1 MQTRVPIFKV
11 ATIGEGGVG
20 KTSIV
25 VRYTED
31 KFEENMRMTIGV
43 NFATK
48 QLEVHGKPLK
58 LTIWDLGGQP
68 RFYDVVGDYFNGT
81 KHAIAVYDSN
91 RRYTLDRLDDWIVR
105 VREAS
110 PEVEILIVGN
120 KIDTREDGTG
130 VSIEEG
136 RSFASKYGAD
146 CIEVSAKTGENI
158 DDLFRTVALNLY
170 TEYVEEKPTR

>member
-1 MQTRVPIFKV
+1 MQNRIPIFKV

-31 KFEENMRMTIGV
+31 KFDEDMRMTIGV

-48 QLEVHGKPLK
+48 QLEVHGNPLK

-81 KHAIAVYDSN
+81 KHAIAVYDAN
-91 RRYTLDRLDDWIVR
+91 RRYTLDRLDDWITR
-105 VREAS
+105 LKEAS
-110 PEVEILIVGN
+110 PEAEILIVGN
-120 KIDTREDGTG
+120 KIDTREDGMG
-130 VSIEEG
+130 VSIQEG
-136 RSFASKYGAD
+136 RSFATKYGAD
-146 CIEVSAKTGENI
+146 CIEVSAKTGENV
-158 DDLFRTVALNLY
+158 DELFDTVARNLHA
-170 TEYVEEKPTR
+170 EHIEE

>member
-1 MQTRVPIFKV
+1 MQNRIPIFKV

-31 KFEENMRMTIGV
+31 KFDEDMRMTIGV

-48 QLEVHGKPLK
+48 KLLVRGEPLK

-81 KHAIAVYDSN
+81 KFAIAVYDAN
-91 RRYTLDRLDDWIVR
+91 RRYTLDRLDDWISR
-105 VREAS
+105 LREAS
-110 PEVEILIVGN
+110 PEADILIVGN
-120 KIDTREDGTG
+120 KIDVRDDGSG
-130 VSIEEG
+130 VPIEEG

-158 DDLFRTVALNLY
+158 DELFRTVARNLH
-170 TEYVEEKPTR
+170 TEHMQ